1 MYNNIIHRYFIR
13 YSKCTIK
20 YLLINFNFYY
30 LKLKSTITVTIT
42 DCISMDYIIMGAGK
56 TVKFTNRTSTT
67 VK

>member
-30 LKLKSTITVTIT
+30 LKLKSTITV
-42 DCISMDYIIMGAGK
+42 CISMDYIIMGAGK
-56 TVKFTNRTSTT
+56 TVKFTNRTRTT